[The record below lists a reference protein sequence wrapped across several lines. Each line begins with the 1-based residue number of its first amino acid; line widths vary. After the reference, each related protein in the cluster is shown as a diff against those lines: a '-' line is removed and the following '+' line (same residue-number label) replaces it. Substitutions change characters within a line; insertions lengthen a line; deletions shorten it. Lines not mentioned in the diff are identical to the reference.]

1 MIFFRGHAWQS
12 DLDFWQQEVGMNPT
26 PYSYVSLA
34 IIQYNMGDSKGAMDN
49 FYAGF
54 SAEPPHLDGCV
65 PFVSS
70 VLSVEGGRSAMDAS
84 DWAVSRG
91 CQNTGEMMGLRSVI
105 LAGMGQ
111 WNEATKLVDGDWI
124 DSSRRLDV
132 VRLALQAR
140 SEDWNS
146 FCAGLESWS
155 DFDRLFMQLAILSPK
170 TFENRMEIE
179 NQCSTVLQK

>member
-1 MIFFRGHAWQS
+1 MIFFRGNAWQS
-12 DLDFWQQEVGMNPT
+12 DLQFWQQEVGMNPT

-34 IIQYNMGDSKGAMDN
+34 IIQYNEGDSQGAMDN

-54 SAEPPHLDGCV
+54 SAEPPYLDGCV

-70 VLSVEGGRSAMDAS
+70 VLSVHGDRSALEAS

-91 CQNTGEMMGLRSVI
+91 CKNTGEMMGLRSVI
-105 LAGMGQ
+105 LVGMGQ
-111 WNEATKLVDGDWI
+111 WDEAAKLVDGQWR
-124 DSSRRLDV
+124 DSSRRADV

-140 SEDWNS
+140 SEDWSS
-146 FCAGLESWS
+146 FCLGLESWS
-155 DFDRLFMQLAILSPK
+155 DFDRLFAQLAILSPI

-179 NQCSTVLQK
+179 NKCSTVLQK

>member
-1 MIFFRGHAWQS
+1 MIFFRGNAWRS

-34 IIQYNMGDSKGAMDN
+34 IIQYNTGDSKGAMDN

-54 SAEPPHLDGCV
+54 SAEPPYLDGCV

-70 VLSVEGGRSAMDAS
+70 VLSVQGGLSALEAS

-91 CQNTGEMMGLRSVI
+91 CKENGEMIGLRSVI
-105 LAGMGQ
+105 LAGLNR
-111 WNEATKLVDGDWI
+111 WDEVAKLVNGDWI
-124 DSSRRLDV
+124 DSSRRIDV
-132 VRLALQAR
+132 VRLALQAK

-146 FCAGLESWS
+146 FCAELETWS
-155 DFDRLFMQLAILSPK
+155 DFDRLFSQLAILSPQTINSK
-170 TFENRMEIE
+170 IEIK
-179 NQCSTVLQK
+179 NQCSNILKK